1 MAMNHSRIVLLLAL
15 WAIVMR
21 APVQAGEIVRV
32 SRDNRAL
39 LPHGKEADGMTGDW
53 LIRNDKV
60 TAVIG
65 AASPYREANQMV
77 SSIQGA
83 VIDFTSR
90 AADNDQL
97 VVYYPQGARVDVR
110 AADTILVLQAK
121 GPEVQLKAVKYATA
135 REPYTAETV
144 YTLRDGSSAL

>member
-1 MAMNHSRIVLLLAL
+1 MNMHPSRIVLLLAL
-15 WAIVMR
+15 SAIFLRMP
-21 APVQAGEIVRV
+21 AQAGEIVRV

-39 LPHGKEADGMTGDW
+39 LPHGKEADGMAGDW

-60 TAVIG
+60 AAVIG

-97 VVYYPQGARVDVR
+97 VVYYPQGARRRPCCRYHPCIAGKRPGSAIKSREVCHRPR
-110 AADTILVLQAK
+110 ALYGGDRL
-121 GPEVQLKAVKYATA
+121 
-135 REPYTAETV
+135 
-144 YTLRDGSSAL
+144 